1 MIYAVYTYM
10 YAVHIACACVYVS
23 ICIICKLYV
32 ANALTASVVGFR
44 LHMLFMFGLVRTW
57 GP

>member
-23 ICIICKLYV
+23 IYVYKLYGV
-32 ANALTASVVGFR
+32 NALTASVVGFR